1 MARVAS
7 LGALL
12 GHANDVMDLGRPTY
26 EEVAQVGP
34 HALRLLLTRLGVGRA
49 REEGVPRSRL
59 GSGLGLGSGSGPGL
73 GLGGSGARRASS
85 SSGPLTTPSSCAR
98 RCSE

>member
-12 GHANDVMDLGRPTY
+12 GHANDVVDLGRPTY

-34 HALRLLLTRLGVGRA
+34 HALRLLLTRLRVGRA
-49 REEGVPRSRL
+49 REEGVPACL
-59 GSGLGLGSGSGPGL
+59 AVV
-73 GLGGSGARRASS
+73 ARRLEVLS
-85 SSGPLTTPSSCAR
+85 
-98 RCSE
+98 